1 MRILIL
7 GAGQV
12 GTALVEYL
20 SKDEDNDITIVDIDE
35 EKLTTI
41 AKHLDVK
48 TVCGYA
54 VYPSVLEEAGIEE
67 MNMVIAVT
75 FSDEHNMIICQ
86 MAHTLYKVEKKIARI
101 RAVEYLQKKELFK
114 DFAIPIDYTIS
125 PEIIITDYIR
135 RIVDNPGALQV
146 LNFENGLVQLVT
158 VRAYEGTKVVG
169 HPIKDIQQYLP
180 HTQMR
185 IVSLYRDGEAIA
197 AYGNTVIQEG
207 DNVYFVTKKDD
218 TKKAIAAFRRK
229 DRPYKN
235 IMIAGGGNIGFK
247 LAAVLEKDHKV
258 RVIELDKKRVRELTA
273 KLNSDTLVLNGNV
286 TDEFLLKEDGG
297 IEKTDLFLALTQ
309 SDETNIIASILAKKL
324 GAKRTIALLKRNI
337 YVDLARKSG
346 DIDIVISPDQ
356 ITVGRILAQVR
367 KGDTMAVYSLR
378 QGGSEAI
385 ELIVHGNE
393 KTSLVVGR
401 AIGEIDFP
409 EGVKVGCIVRDDEV
423 MMGSRHLVI
432 EEFDHVIIM
441 LTNID
446 TVHEVE
452 HLFQEMA

>member
-1 MRILIL
+1 VRILIL

-35 EKLTTI
+35 EKLTSI
-41 AKHLDVK
+41 DKHLDVR

-54 VYPSVLEEAGIEE
+54 VYPSILEEAGIED
-67 MNMVIAVT
+67 MDMVIAVT

-86 MAHTLYKVEKKIARI
+86 MAHTLYHVKKKFARI
-101 RAVEYLQKKELFK
+101 RAVEYLQKKSLFT
-114 DFAIPIDYTIS
+114 DSAIPIDYTIS
-125 PEIIITDYIR
+125 PEIIITEYID
-135 RIVDNPGALQV
+135 RIIDNPGALQV

-158 VRAYEGTKVVG
+158 VRAYAGTNIVG
-169 HPIKDIQQYLP
+169 HPIKEIQQYLP

-185 IVSLYRDGEAIA
+185 IVSLFRDGEAIP
-197 AYGNTVIQEG
+197 AYGDTVIQEG
-207 DNVYFVTKKDD
+207 DDVYFVTKKVD
-218 TKKAIAAFRRK
+218 TKEAISAFRRR
-229 DRPYKN
+229 DRRYQN

-247 LAAVLEKDHKV
+247 LAEALEEDHKV
-258 RVIELDKKRVRELTA
+258 RVVELDKQRVRELTA
-273 KLNSDTLVLNGNV
+273 KLSSGTLVLQGNV

-309 SDETNIIASILAKKL
+309 SDETNIMASILAKKL

-356 ITVGRILAQVR
+356 ITAGRILAQIR

-385 ELIVHGNE
+385 ELIVHGN
-393 KTSLVVGR
+393 KNTSKVVGKS
-401 AIGEIDFP
+401 IGEIDFP
-409 EGVKVGCIVRDDEV
+409 DGVKVGCIVREKEV
-423 MMGSRHLVI
+423 IMGSRHLMLK
-432 EEFDHVIIM
+432 EGDHIIM
-441 LTNID
+441 VLTNID
-446 TVHEVE
+446 KVHEVE
-452 HLFQEMA
+452 NLFQEIS

>member
-1 MRILIL
+1 MNILIL

-20 SKDEDNDITIVDIDE
+20 SKDEENDITIVDVDE
-35 EKLTTI
+35 EKLVSI
-41 AKHLDVK
+41 EKHLDVR

-54 VYPSVLEEAGIEE
+54 VYPNVLETAGIKE
-67 MNMVIAVT
+67 MDMVIAVT

-101 RAVEYLQKKELFK
+101 RAVEYLEKKELFK

-125 PEIIITDYIR
+125 PEIIITDYIH
-135 RIVDNPGALQV
+135 RIIDNPGALQV

-158 VRAYEGTKVVG
+158 VRAYENTQVVG

-185 IVSLYRDGEAIA
+185 IVSLYRDGNAIS
-197 AYGNTVIQEG
+197 AYGDTVIQEG
-207 DNVYFVTKKDD
+207 DNVYFVTKKED
-218 TKKAIAAFRRK
+218 TKEAIAAFRRN
-229 DRPYKN
+229 DRHYKN
-235 IMIAGGGNIGFK
+235 IMIPGGGNIGFK
-247 LAAVLEKDHKV
+247 LAQVLESDHKV
-258 RVIELDKKRVRELTA
+258 RVIELDKQRVRELTA
-273 KLNSDTLVLNGNV
+273 KLSSDTLVLNGNV

-309 SDETNIIASILAKKL
+309 SDETNIMSSILAKKL

-385 ELIVHGNE
+385 ELIVHGDE

-409 EGVKVGCIVRDDEV
+409 DGVKVGCIVRDDDV
-423 MMGSRHLVI
+423 IMGSRHLVI
-432 EEFDHVIIM
+432 EEFDHVIM
-441 LTNID
+441 VLTDISKI
-446 TVHEVE
+446 HEVE
-452 HLFQEMA
+452 NLFQEQL